1 MAATIEKT
9 GSTIEEALMSAC
21 RDLGCEKSELQYVV
35 LQQPSTGFFGIF
47 GKKEAR
53 IRVSRKEKEAA
64 AAAPKTV
71 QTEKISVEPAQE
83 QPEAKP
89 AAPAEQQIS
98 VGGGYRSGF
107 KDGKRS
113 ESRPRRE
120 RKRRSEEMDYADS
133 EETSLDNAYLED
145 GAAEAVDIAEFPSE
159 DKLLARGEQFLKDVF
174 AAMHIEVKLYRHQ
187 SSEGTVYNIT
197 GERLGILIGKHGQ
210 TLDSLQ
216 YLANLAA
223 NRDHAE
229 GHAHIILDIEG
240 YRSRREDTLMRLA
253 GHLAEKACR
262 IGQEIHLEPM
272 NRHERKII
280 HMALQDNTKV
290 STYSAGEEPRRYIV
304 IVPRRRKRRRY
315 DYEEE

>member
-9 GSTIEEALMSAC
+9 GSTIEEALTSAC

-35 LQQPSTGFFGIF
+35 LQQPSTGFFGLF

-53 IRVSRKEKEAA
+53 IRVSRKPVATAAKEI
-64 AAAPKTV
+64 
-71 QTEKISVEPAQE
+71 QTETAAEPAQE
-83 QPEAKP
+83 TEAKP
-89 AAPAEQQIS
+89 ASTEQQIS
-98 VGGGYRSGF
+98 VGGGYSSDI
-107 KDGKRS
+107 KAGKRS
-113 ESRPRRE
+113 EGRHRRRE
-120 RKRRSEEMDYADS
+120 KKNYREDLDYADS
-133 EETSLDNAYLED
+133 EESSLDSAYAEEEA
-145 GAAEAVDIAEFPSE
+145 AAEAVDVAESPSE

-174 AAMHIEVKLYRHQ
+174 AAMQIEVKLYRHQ

-223 NRDHAE
+223 NRDHAD

-280 HMALQDNTKV
+280 HKALQDNNKV